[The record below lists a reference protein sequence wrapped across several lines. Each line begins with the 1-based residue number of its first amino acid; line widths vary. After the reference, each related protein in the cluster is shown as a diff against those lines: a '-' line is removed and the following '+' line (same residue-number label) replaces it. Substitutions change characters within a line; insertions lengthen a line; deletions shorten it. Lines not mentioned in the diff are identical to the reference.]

1 MKKCRN
7 KLTKHAKIN
16 FLMNKWDIFGAS
28 YWLVDLVGPV
38 VSDGIKE
45 KDIYIGLNA
54 KKYLA
59 RLYKDAEKEIVP
71 QKGKSK
77 EFQK

>member
-1 MKKCRN
+1 MNKRKN
-7 KLTKHAKIN
+7 KLTKHAKII
-16 FLMNKWDIFGAS
+16 FLMNNWDIFGVS
-28 YWLVDLVGPV
+28 YWLVDLVGRV

-59 RLYKDAEKEIVP
+59 LLYKDAQKEIVP
-71 QKGKSK
+71 QKRKSK